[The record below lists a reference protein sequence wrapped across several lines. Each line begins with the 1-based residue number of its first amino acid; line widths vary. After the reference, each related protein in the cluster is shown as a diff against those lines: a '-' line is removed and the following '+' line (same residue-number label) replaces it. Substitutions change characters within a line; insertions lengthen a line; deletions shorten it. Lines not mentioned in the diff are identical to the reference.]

1 MPESREDKL
10 IRELL
15 ATVKPPPDDYPN
27 WRRGLRWGIVGAV
40 LGGILGVF
48 VSTLGVLAY
57 SLAKR
62 GGGESSFSYGPVI
75 GCAIVFF
82 LLAGVIGAFRP
93 PQERQ

>member
-1 MPESREDKL
+1 MAEGG
-10 IRELL
+10 
-15 ATVKPPPDDYPN
+15 V
-27 WRRGLRWGIVGAV
+27 RWGIVGAV

-48 VSTLGVLAY
+48 GSTLGILAY